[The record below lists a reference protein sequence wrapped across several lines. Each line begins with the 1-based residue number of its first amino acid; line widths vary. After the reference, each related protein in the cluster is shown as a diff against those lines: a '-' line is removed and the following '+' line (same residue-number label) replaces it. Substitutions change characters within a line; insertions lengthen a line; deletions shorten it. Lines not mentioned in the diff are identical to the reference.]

1 MTKFRDSSF
10 SQLEI
15 KVVGGQFCISL
26 PHPKI
31 GSKNPTQMK
40 LQYKCKNIT
49 NKLTLGLLSFVH
61 ASPPDFIF

>member
-40 LQYKCKNIT
+40 NIT